1 MLNDM
6 IMENIN
12 YKKNRSLNNSQRC
25 NNKLKNLQSSF
36 NINTIESNNSDENL
50 KNNFKKKNKKFNN
63 IMISYNPIRSGNY
76 YKFNKPMIVK
86 GRNYY
91 DEIRRLQIKILKK

>member
-1 MLNDM
+1 
-6 IMENIN
+6 
-12 YKKNRSLNNSQRC
+12 
-25 NNKLKNLQSSF
+25 
-36 NINTIESNNSDENL
+36 
-50 KNNFKKKNKKFNN
+50 
-63 IMISYNPIRSGNY
+63 MISYNPIRSGNY